1 MRLTFKPR
9 GAIQLDGVKLI
20 YRNFEGRGDQ
30 YNREGDRNFCVMIPD
45 RALEADEID
54 SIMALDRSVTRFK
67 DADGSTILMINDTEV
82 RTVSEALIAYDWNVT
97 IKAPR
102 TPEDSPY
109 MYLKVKVKFNE
120 RGPIIWLDTDGKG
133 NRLTETTVKLLD
145 KIDIDF
151 ADLDIRPYDWV
162 RPGNSGRTAYLD
174 GATVFQNV
182 DRHTMRYASEEYPT
196 ED

>member
-30 YNREGDRNFCVMIPD
+30 YNREGDRNFCVLIPD
-45 RALEADEID
+45 RPLDDYEID
-54 SIMALDRSVTRFK
+54 SIMTLDRSVTRFK
-67 DADGSTILMINDTEV
+67 DGDGSTILMINDNEV

-109 MYLKVKVKFNE
+109 MYLKVKVKFND

-133 NRLTETTVKLLD
+133 NRLTEQTVRLLD

-151 ADLDIRPYDWV
+151 ADLDIRPYDWT

>member
-120 RGPIIWLDTDGKG
+120 RGPIVWLDTDGKG

-182 DRHTMRYASEEYPT
+182 DRHTMRYASEEYPA

>member
-1 MRLTFKPR
+1 M
-9 GAIQLDGVKLI
+9 
-20 YRNFEGRGDQ
+20 
-30 YNREGDRNFCVMIPD
+30 
-45 RALEADEID
+45 
-54 SIMALDRSVTRFK
+54 
-67 DADGSTILMINDTEV
+67 
-82 RTVSEALIAYDWNVT
+82 SEALIAYDWNVT

-109 MYLKVKVKFNE
+109 MYLKVKVKFND

-133 NRLTETTVKLLD
+133 NRLTEHTVRLLD

-151 ADLDIRPYDWV
+151 ADLDIRPYDWT

>member
-45 RALEADEID
+45 RALEAAEID

-120 RGPIIWLDTDGKG
+120 RGPIVWLDTDGKG